1 MPTLKQIRH
10 IGKPII
16 FLASLLPFAWLVG
29 GLLGYG
35 AKLGADP
42 IETLQDE
49 LGIWGLRF
57 VLLTLTVTPLQR
69 LIGKPWP
76 IHFRRMLGL
85 FACFYASLHF
95 LNYLILDQGFFL
107 PEIVEDIF
115 KRPFITVGFGALVM
129 MMPLAVTSTAGWR
142 RRLGSRWGRLHQLIY
157 PLAILACWHF
167 WWQVKKDITE
177 PLIYAAILTLLLGTR
192 LWRRYRAITKSAAAK

>member
-1 MPTLKQIRH
+1 MPSLKQIRN
-10 IGKPII
+10 IGKPIV
-16 FLASLLPFAWLVG
+16 FVVALLPLAWLAG
-29 GLLGYG
+29 GLFGLG
-35 AKLGADP
+35 ANLGADP

-57 VLLTLTVTPLQR
+57 LLLTLAVTPLQW

-76 IHFRRMLGL
+76 FHFRRMLGL
-85 FACFYASLHF
+85 FACFYATLHF
-95 LNYLILDQGFFL
+95 LNYLVLDQDLFL
-107 PEIVEDIF
+107 PEIIEDIL

-177 PLIYAAILTLLLGTR
+177 PLIYAALLALLLGVR
-192 LWRRYRAITKSAAAK
+192 IWRRYRASLKSATAT